1 MKRCVGPRHGIVV
14 TSVILAMFFG
24 TSCVVAEDTPVAEFR
39 VFVDGAILSQVDSN
53 VVFSSQA
60 GSLLARVTAANP
72 ANKPKDVLR
81 ALLLTSSQVT
91 GIELTLELDNALSN
105 QLGRNTEPV
114 RKWEGTGLPNS
125 TYFRNGDR
133 YEFAGVTFTADQIPI
148 LLDHTGDSRVF
159 HISMDEVNSTAYWRA
174 ISLPTFAK
182 AFCMASG
189 TDGTYGMELVAAV
202 HYGSASL
209 SRIPITTIKHQCKSS
224 PTNSLARRTRL
235 EFQYS
240 TDPTVDVIECEQ
252 FNCGPWSSGQ
262 E

>member
-174 ISLPTFAK
+174 ISLPTFAQGILHGQRHRRHVWNGACSRGPLRIGKPVSYTDHHDK
-182 AFCMASG
+182 ASVQIFA
-189 TDGTYGMELVAAV
+189 DKFL
-202 HYGSASL
+202 GSSDEA
-209 SRIPITTIKHQCKSS
+209 
-224 PTNSLARRTRL
+224 
-235 EFQYS
+235 
-240 TDPTVDVIECEQ
+240 
-252 FNCGPWSSGQ
+252 
-262 E
+262 